1 MARERLGELLIKA
14 GLLDQ
19 AGLERALNEQKRWG
33 GYLGRYLVDLGL
45 ISEETLVRALS
56 TQCRVPAVAIEPHRL
71 DAQVARLIPQ
81 ELCEQHHVICFGLDE
96 QKRFI
101 DVAMADPLSPEIIDK
116 IRVHTRHNV
125 RPYFAA
131 PSAIN
136 EAIAQIFYGEGG
148 ASIGGTIDIES
159 GQPTAGPGPVAT
171 PVESSRPQRPPEP
184 PEQILPPPV
193 LLPDDEPGRNPR
205 VPLDYEIPEQP
216 GPARPA
222 APPMGPGLGSF
233 DESEGE
239 HTVRRA
245 RPSDVQM
252 GLEAHVAR
260 QAQVIQ
266 LLLAALVK
274 SRVMSPEQRDELER
288 LLRGE

>member
-1 MARERLGELLIKA
+1 MARERLGELLINA

-19 AGLERALNEQKRWG
+19 AGLDRALSEQKRWG
-33 GYLGRYLVDLGL
+33 GYLGRYLVELGL

-71 DAQVARLIPQ
+71 DGDVARLIPQ
-81 ELCEQHHVICFGLDE
+81 ELCEKHRVVCFGLDA

-101 DVAMADPLSPEIIDK
+101 DVAMADPLSPEIIDE

-136 EAIAQIFYGEGG
+136 DAIAQIFYGESS
-148 ASIGGTIDIES
+148 SIGGTIDIES
-159 GQPTAGPGPVAT
+159 GQPTAGTGRVAT
-171 PVESSRPQRPPEP
+171 PLESSGPQRPSEP
-184 PEQILPPPV
+184 PGQILPPPV
-193 LLPDDEPGRNPR
+193 ALPDDGPGQRP
-205 VPLDYEIPEQP
+205 PPPHDYEIPQQP
-216 GPARPA
+216 GPVRPA
-222 APPMGPGLGSF
+222 PPPAPKLGGF
-233 DESEGE
+233 DETDGE
-239 HTVRRA
+239 DHTVRRA
-245 RPSDVQM
+245 RPSDLQM
-252 GLEAHVAR
+252 SLEVHVAR

-274 SRVMSPEQRDELER
+274 SRVMSPDQKDELER